1 MTTLSIQG
9 AQQALFTAQ
18 ANIEKM
24 KDAQDT
30 LVSIGLLEEKDKGAV
45 PAMPTLQD
53 VAFGMAQKTLK
64 PIAHLNN
71 EAGLDLSYLHR
82 TAFKEADKASE
93 TTSPEAGM
101 AMLDAT
107 LKAINELTES
117 SKNILEFMNRKEIL
131 KAHFNL
137 NSRDTL
143 EYNIASGKTGVLV
156 ESYQCRK
163 NLSES
168 IHSVMQL
175 AELTAT
181 VSQEEIKQ
189 ALDEG
194 EYQHELFT
202 TKTLKAGI
210 KFQLKKEAIKA
221 LSGALENIKQAN
233 SELDALAKAAKAAI
247 TSAMDTATMS
257 AQTNA
262 EYRAHLME
270 SWQQR
275 KERKAA

>member
-9 AQQALFTAQ
+9 AQQALFVAQ

-24 KDAQDT
+24 KDAQDS
-30 LVSIGLLEEKDKGAV
+30 LASIGLLEDKDKGAV

-53 VAFGMAQKTLK
+53 VSFGMAQKTLK
-64 PIAHLNN
+64 PIAHLNS
-71 EAGLDLSYLHR
+71 AAAFDLSYLHR
-82 TAFKEADKASE
+82 SAFKEADKASE

-107 LKAINELTES
+107 FKAINELTES
-117 SKNILEFMNRKEIL
+117 SNALVEFMNRKEII

-137 NSRDTL
+137 GSRDSL
-143 EYNIASGKTGVLV
+143 ESCIVAGKTGVLV

-163 NLSES
+163 NQSET
-168 IHSVMQL
+168 IHTVMQL
-175 AELTAT
+175 AELTAA
-181 VSQEEIKQ
+181 VSQEEIKK

-194 EYQHELFT
+194 DYQHELFT

-210 KFQLKKEAIKA
+210 KFQLKKEALKA
-221 LSGALENIKQAN
+221 LCGALENIKQAN
-233 SELDALAKAAKAAI
+233 AELEALAKTAKAAI

-270 SWQQR
+270 SWKNR
-275 KERKAA
+275 SKAA